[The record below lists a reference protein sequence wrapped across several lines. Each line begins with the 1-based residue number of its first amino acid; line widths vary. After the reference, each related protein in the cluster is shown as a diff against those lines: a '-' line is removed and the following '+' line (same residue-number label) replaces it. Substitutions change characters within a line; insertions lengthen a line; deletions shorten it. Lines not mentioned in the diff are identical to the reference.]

1 MTADPAVEYG
11 AHLPLI
17 DLGAPRSLPALGAYV
32 GAAAGLG
39 YRYLCANDHLVF
51 GRPWLDGPTALAA
64 LIGASRDMT
73 LVTTASLPVVRGPV
87 QLAKTLA
94 AIDILSGGRLVA
106 GVGPGSSAAD
116 YAAAGIGFAD
126 RWRRFDEALHA
137 LRVLLHGDDAGFGG
151 EFYSTRDVVLEPRPV
166 QRPGPPIWVASWGS
180 PAGLRRVARL
190 GDGWLASAYNTTP
203 ERFREGLDRLAEER
217 RGLGKAPS
225 CPSAIATT
233 WLHIT
238 EDRDAAERTLSGVLA
253 PMLHRPAEA
262 LRAAPLLIGP
272 AELCAER
279 LAAFVAAGARR
290 VFVWPLADE
299 TRQLELFRERV
310 TPLVGLPGPAR
321 GRTDGPPGGE
331 QDHRADDRAQ
341 DAARSQGQAVAA
353 EQADQQPAHERP
365 GQADDQQLGPVDR
378 LAPGQ

>member
-1 MTADPAVEYG
+1 MTADQVVEYG
-11 AHLPLI
+11 AHLPLV
-17 DLGAPRSLPALGAYV
+17 DVGGPRSLPALGAYAR
-32 GAAAGLG
+32 AAARLG

-64 LIGASRDMT
+64 LIEASQGMT
-73 LVTTASLPVVRGPV
+73 LVTTAGLPVLRGPV

-106 GVGPGSSAAD
+106 GVGPGSSPAD
-116 YAAAGIGFAD
+116 YAAVGIGFQE
-126 RWRRFDEALHA
+126 RWRRFDEALA
-137 LRVLLHGDDAGFGG
+137 VLRALLHGDRAGFEG
-151 EFYSTRDVVLEPRPV
+151 EFYSTRGVPLEPRPV

-203 ERFREGLDRLAEER
+203 DRFREGLDRLAEELLR
-217 RGLGKAPS
+217 AGKTPASFPN
-225 CPSAIATT
+225 AIATT

-238 EDRDAAERTLSGVLA
+238 EDKGEAERTLSDVLA

-262 LRAAPLLIGP
+262 LRSAPLLIGP

-279 LAAFVAAGARR
+279 LAAFLDAGARR

-299 TRQLELFRERV
+299 LAQLERFRERV
-310 TPLVGLPGPAR
+310 VSLLPR
-321 GRTDGPPGGE
+321 
-331 QDHRADDRAQ
+331 
-341 DAARSQGQAVAA
+341 
-353 EQADQQPAHERP
+353 RP
-365 GQADDQQLGPVDR
+365 
-378 LAPGQ
+378 